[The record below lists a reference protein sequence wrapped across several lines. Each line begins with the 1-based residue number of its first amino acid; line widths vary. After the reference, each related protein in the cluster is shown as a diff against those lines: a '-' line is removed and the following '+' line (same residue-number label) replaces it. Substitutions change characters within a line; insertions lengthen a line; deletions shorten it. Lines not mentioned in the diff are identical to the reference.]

1 MRQTPYKK
9 HMNKTFLTFLLTF
22 FTAVVFGQKNRPNE
36 TDKSKPFVLGR
47 IEEIQSKALAE
58 KRTLNIY
65 LPEGY
70 NQNDTTKYPV
80 IYLLDGSADEDF
92 IHIVGLVQFNSFEWV
107 NQLPKSIVVGIAT
120 VDRKRDFTF
129 PTTIGG
135 DKKRYPTTGH
145 SDKFIS
151 FIEKELQP
159 YIQAKYKTDANK
171 TLIGQS
177 LGGLLATEILIKRPA
192 LFNKYIIISP
202 SLWWDNASL
211 LNQDSEIKEN
221 TFKQQTDVYIG
232 VGKEGLTPTE
242 IPRVME
248 VDANLLTEKIKGF
261 KNKNV
266 KVYFDFLPQ
275 ENHATIMHQAVSNSF
290 KFLYPAA
297 KKE

>member
-1 MRQTPYKK
+1 
-9 HMNKTFLTFLLTF
+9 MNKAFLILLLTF
-22 FTAVVFGQKNRPNE
+22 STAVVFGQKNKS
-36 TDKSKPFVLGR
+36 TDTAKSKPFVLGL
-47 IEEIQSKALAE
+47 IDEIQSKELAE
-58 KRTLNIY
+58 KRILNIY

-70 NQNDTTKYPV
+70 KQNDTTKYPV

-107 NQLPKSIVVGIAT
+107 NQVPKSIVVGIAT

-129 PTTIGG
+129 HTSIEG

-159 YIQAKYKTDANK
+159 YIQAKYKTNANK

-192 LFNKYIIISP
+192 IFNKYIIISP
-202 SLWWDNASL
+202 SLWWDNGSL

-221 TFKQQTDVYIG
+221 TFKQQTDVYIA

-261 KNKNV
+261 KNKSV

-290 KFLYPAA
+290 KFLYPVV
-297 KKE
+297 KKD

>member
-1 MRQTPYKK
+1 
-9 HMNKTFLTFLLTF
+9 MNKAFLILLLTF
-22 FTAVVFGQKNRPNE
+22 FTVVAFGQKNKANV
-36 TDKSKPFVLGR
+36 TDKSKPFVLGL
-47 IEEIQSKALAE
+47 IDEIQSKELAE
-58 KRTLNIY
+58 KRILNIY

-129 PTTIGG
+129 PTAIEG

-177 LGGLLATEILIKRPA
+177 LGGLLATEILIKKTT
-192 LFNKYIIISP
+192 LFNKYIVISP
-202 SLWWDNASL
+202 SLWWDNGSL
-211 LNQDSEIKEN
+211 LNQDSEIKQN

-290 KFLYPAA
+290 KFLYPAV

>member
-1 MRQTPYKK
+1 
-9 HMNKTFLTFLLTF
+9 MNKTFLILLLTF
-22 FTAVVFGQKNRPNE
+22 FTVAVFGQKNRPNE
-36 TDKSKPFVLGR
+36 SDKSKAFVLGR
-47 IEEIQSKALAE
+47 IDEIQSKELAE
-58 KRTLNIY
+58 KRILNIY

-70 NQNDTTKYPV
+70 QQNDTTKYPV

-107 NQLPKSIVVGIAT
+107 NQVPKSIVVGIAT

-129 PTTIGG
+129 PTAIEG

-177 LGGLLATEILIKRPA
+177 LGGLLATEILIKKPA

-211 LNQDSEIKEN
+211 LNQDSEIKEK

-266 KVYFDFLPQ
+266 RVYFDFLPQ

-290 KFLYPAA
+290 KLLYPAV